1 MANPKHLDVLKLGV
15 DLNEANLSET
25 NLRGARLGG
34 ANLRRADFRE
44 TNLSGA
50 DLSATNGLT
59 QERISAARG
68 DGDTK
73 LPEGLE
79 IPAHWFEKAKGH

>member
-25 NLRGARLGG
+25 NLRGARLSGV
-34 ANLRRADFRE
+34 NLRRADLRE
-44 TNLSGA
+44 TNLRA

-79 IPAHWFEKAKGH
+79 IPAHWFEEAKGH